1 MPRSHSPDAVANAL
15 EAIENAGL
23 NDQNILVISDALQ
36 RLHQQSTRESEQT
49 QRMEELQRNRR
60 RLSEQAQRA
69 RRRNLFND
77 NLTLLMSINSKRME
91 LDKLQ
96 NNLLVETLTKT
107 QTLRQIVVELEG
119 RLVAQSGD
127 ESDGDGGE

>member
-77 NLTLLMSINSKRME
+77 NLALLMSINSKRME

-119 RLVAQSGD
+119 RLATQSGD
-127 ESDGDGGE
+127 ESDGEGGE

>member
-1 MPRSHSPDAVANAL
+1 MPRTHSPDAVANAL

-36 RLHQQSTRESEQT
+36 RLHQQATRESDRTRQ
-49 QRMEELQRNRR
+49 MEALQRNRR

-69 RRRNLFND
+69 RRQNLFND
-77 NLTLLMSINSKRME
+77 NLTLLMTINSKRME
-91 LDKLQ
+91 VDQLQ
-96 NNLLVETLTKT
+96 NNLLADTLAKT

-119 RLVAQSGD
+119 RLAAQSGD